1 MSNPART
8 ERHALCDALIELG
21 PDAPTLCAGWTTRD
35 LAAHLVVRE
44 TRPDAAGGIL
54 FARLA
59 PHGDRVRDKVARTD
73 WAELVDRV
81 RSGPPRLSP
90 MRIPAVDRLTNTLEF
105 FVHLEDV
112 RRARLDWA
120 PRELSADLE
129 DTLLGALERG
139 ARLMAR
145 RSPCGLTM
153 TPRAKTPR
161 AKTPRTGI
169 SFVAKK
175 GHPVVDVSGPIG
187 ELVLFIYGRRTVARV
202 ELNGPDDAVAAL
214 EATRFGV

>member
-112 RRARLDWA
+112 RRARPDWA
-120 PRELSADLE
+120 PRELSTDLE

-153 TPRAKTPR
+153 
-161 AKTPRTGI
+161 TPRTGI

>member
-8 ERHALCDALIELG
+8 ERRALCDALLEFG
-21 PDAPTLCAGWTTRD
+21 PDAPTLCEGWTTRD

-59 PHGDRVRDKVARTD
+59 PYGDRVRDKVARTD
-73 WAELVDRV
+73 WSELVDRV
-81 RSGPPRLSP
+81 RSGPPRPSP
-90 MRIPAVDRLTNTLEF
+90 MRIPAVDRLTNTLEY
-105 FVHLEDV
+105 FVHHEDV
-112 RRARLDWA
+112 RRARPDWA

-153 TPRAKTPR
+153 TPRAMTPH
-161 AKTPRTGI
+161 KGI
-169 SFVAKK
+169 TFVAKK
-175 GHPVVDVSGPIG
+175 GHPVVDVSGPVG

-202 ELNGPDDAVAAL
+202 ELNGPDDAVAAV
-214 EATRFGV
+214 EATRFGI

>member
-8 ERHALCDALIELG
+8 ERHALCDALLEFG

-59 PHGDRVRDKVARTD
+59 PYGDRVRDKMARTD
-73 WAELVDRV
+73 WAELVNRV

-90 MRIPAVDRLTNTLEF
+90 MRIPAVDRLTNTLEY

-112 RRARLDWA
+112 RRARPDWT

-153 TPRAKTPR
+153 TARG
-161 AKTPRTGI
+161 GI

-202 ELNGPDDAVAAL
+202 EMNGPDDAVAAV
-214 EATRFGV
+214 EATRFGI

>member
-1 MSNPART
+1 MSNPARS
-8 ERHALCDALIELG
+8 ERHALCDAFLELG

-59 PHGDRVRDKVARTD
+59 KYGDRVRDTVARTD
-73 WAELVDRV
+73 WTRLVDRV

-90 MRIPAVDRLTNTLEF
+90 MRFPAVDRLTNTLEY

-112 RRARLDWA
+112 RRAQPDWV

-129 DTLLGALERG
+129 DALLGALERG
-139 ARLMAR
+139 AKLMGR

-153 TPRAKTPR
+153 TPRG
-161 AKTPRTGI
+161 GI

-187 ELVLFIYGRRTVARV
+187 ELVLFIYGRRTAARV
-202 ELNGPDDAVAAL
+202 EVNGPDDAVAAV

>member
-1 MSNPART
+1 
-8 ERHALCDALIELG
+8 
-21 PDAPTLCAGWTTRD
+21 
-35 LAAHLVVRE
+35 
-44 TRPDAAGGIL
+44 
-54 FARLA
+54 
-59 PHGDRVRDKVARTD
+59 
-73 WAELVDRV
+73 
-81 RSGPPRLSP
+81 

-112 RRARLDWA
+112 RRARPDWA

-161 AKTPRTGI
+161 AKTPRKGI

-202 ELNGPDDAVAAL
+202 ELNGPADAVAAL